1 MSASPETTPAAST
14 AAMGRDASAM
24 PWAAGACSTSVGPP
38 WRVLIVDDEENVLS
52 SLRRLLRREPYEI
65 VTADSAEE
73 GLRNL
78 AAQPAQLVI
87 SDERMPDMTGTVF
100 LREVRRRWPNTIRII
115 LSGYSAVD
123 TILAAINEGAVYKFL
138 TKPWNDE
145 ELKLNIRRALE
156 QYALEAENRRMACE
170 IAEQNALLSEL
181 NAELAQRA
189 DDAVIGLDI
198 AQELL
203 DFADVGILAMDESGL
218 MVGANRRA
226 RESFAT
232 TAGCVLGLSAAEVL
246 PPELHAAVCGPASTG
261 SPARAGEL
269 RLGDR
274 VLQWRARPVR
284 ARASRGSGRGMIVT
298 IWEVIV

>member
-1 MSASPETTPAAST
+1 M
-14 AAMGRDASAM
+14 
-24 PWAAGACSTSVGPP
+24 
-38 WRVLIVDDEENVLS
+38 DDEENVLS